1 MLWITAAWLSAIS
14 AAAATLFIKCRVKRT
29 DSSVITLIQ
38 TIVML
43 IGSCLITLFTG
54 GFKGSSLPGAL
65 SLFYM
70 VLSGIS
76 TGLTW
81 LCYYKALQDG
91 SASRVMP
98 IEKANIVLTIL
109 IAIFLFHERSNLTV
123 KLIGV
128 VVILAGI
135 LILLWYSRRSEGGGN
150 SRSSWLTYALLSS
163 LFAALNTIFS
173 KLSLSGMGSNL
184 GTTINT
190 AVALPVILL
199 FAGLTHKLQQ
209 VKQVPASDFV
219 WIVLSGL
226 STCSCWLCYYYA
238 VKYGPMTVVAPVNK
252 MSVPIVILFSTL
264 FLKEKTRPAEG
275 AGLFAIVI
283 GMLGIAAAA

>member
-14 AAAATLFIKCRVKRT
+14 AAAATLFIKCYVKRT
-29 DSSVITLIQ
+29 DSSVVTLIQ
-38 TIVML
+38 TLVML
-43 IGSCLITLFTG
+43 AGSFLITLSTG
-54 GFKGSSLPGAL
+54 GFGGSSLPGPL

-70 VLSGIS
+70 ILSGIS

-109 IAIFLFHERSNLTV
+109 IAIFLFHERSNLTI
-123 KLIGV
+123 KLVGV

-135 LILLWYSRRSEGGGN
+135 MVLLWYSTKSTD
-150 SRSSWLTYALLSS
+150 SLDKSSWLTYALLSS

-199 FAGLTHKLQQ
+199 FAGFTHKLPM
-209 VKQVPASDFV
+209 VKKVPASECV
-219 WIVLSGL
+219 WIILSGL

-252 MSVPIVILFSTL
+252 MSVPIVILFSTF